1 MTTELLAPLDLAFW
15 HLESP
20 DHPMHLGALAVFE
33 PVRDH
38 PAAGAR
44 TRPGD
49 EALLELLAT
58 RAAAVPRLRMRVR
71 DVLLP
76 VGGAAW
82 SVDKEFDVRS
92 HVRHLELPPGDFAE
106 ETARLAGELME
117 RPLERGIPPWEMY
130 LLTGGP
136 APDDTS
142 GGRRPFAVL
151 VKLHHA
157 LADGMRAVAIGAGI
171 FDQIADA
178 RAAGARRAQPAPPR
192 SWLPGPW
199 QVADMA
205 RDRIG
210 ELGRALGIG
219 ASVVRASR
227 LDLRGTPALT
237 AGSSGTRRLAT
248 AVLALEDVRQVRKE
262 HGGTVNDVL
271 LATVAGALRRWMLER
286 GERLP
291 GGESDPRA
299 LVPVSGRRPSRARH
313 GSGAGGGSGSG
324 NMLSAYL
331 VGLPVSEPDARARL
345 TAVRRV
351 MDRNKKDG
359 PSRGAGALAV
369 IAGQLHPL
377 AHRLGAPIASNAA
390 RILFDVLVTSVP
402 LPRAT
407 LSFGGCPLHEIYPM
421 APLARGQS
429 LAVGLTTYGGQVHV
443 GLVADGKAVPDLDG
457 LAKNM
462 NEELDEL
469 LRTTAPGSPA
479 ARTEP
484 DLIAE
489 PRSPAPTARVKR
501 PAARRPPAARAA
513 EPDPTTKPA
522 RTAGGPAAR
531 DEGSAVEP
539 AVGTAPAAPAPAVPA
554 VAAARAAR
562 DEGSAEP
569 ALAVE
574 PAVEAAPAARD
585 ERPSVLESATDVASA
600 EPALAVE
607 PAVEAAPAVP
617 AVVVARAARDEGS
630 AEPASAVEPVVEA
643 APAASAPT
651 TPAVD
656 VAPAAEGPA
665 QAALAVEPAAPAP
678 ATSAVVVAAA
688 ARDERVAAPAPS
700 ESAAPAP
707 TQLALIAEPTR

>member
-20 DHPMHLGALAVFE
+20 DHPMHLGALAVF
-33 PVRDH
+33 D
-38 PAAGAR
+38 AA
-44 TRPGD
+44 PGVGSAADD
-49 EALLELLAT
+49 EALVELLAT

-82 SVDKEFDVRS
+82 SVDKDFDVRS

-130 LLTGGP
+130 VLTGGE
-136 APDDTS
+136 
-142 GGRRPFAVL
+142 GGAQAGRSFAVL

-178 RAAGARRAQPAPPR
+178 RAAGTRRARPAPPR

-199 QVADMA
+199 QMADRA

-227 LDLRGTPALT
+227 LDLRATTALV

-248 AVLALEDVRQVRKE
+248 AVLALEDVRRVRKE

-291 GGESDPRA
+291 DCDPRTDPRA
-299 LVPVSGRRPSRARH
+299 LVPVSGRRPSRARQ
-313 GSGAGGGSGSG
+313 GAGAGGSSGSG
-324 NMLSAYL
+324 NMFSAYL
-331 VGLPVSEPDARARL
+331 LGLPVSEPDPLSRL
-345 TAVRRV
+345 TAVREA

-359 PSRGAGALAV
+359 PSRGPGAVALL
-369 IAGQLHPL
+369 AGQLHPL
-377 AHRLGAPIASNAA
+377 AHRLGAPLAGNAA

-407 LSFGGCPLHEIYPM
+407 LSFGGCPLREIYPM

-443 GLVADGKAVPDLDG
+443 GLVADGKALPDLDG

-462 NEELDEL
+462 TAELDAL
-469 LRTTAPGSPA
+469 LRTTSGEPA
-479 ARTEP
+479 TGV
-484 DLIAE
+484 
-489 PRSPAPTARVKR
+489 PT
-501 PAARRPPAARAA
+501 
-513 EPDPTTKPA
+513 
-522 RTAGGPAAR
+522 
-531 DEGSAVEP
+531 VEP
-539 AVGTAPAAPAPAVPA
+539 APSAGARAEPGLAPGRAVSARAGRPARAETAAPA
-554 VAAARAAR
+554 
-562 DEGSAEP
+562 
-569 ALAVE
+569 
-574 PAVEAAPAARD
+574 EAAPAA
-585 ERPSVLESATDVASA
+585 
-600 EPALAVE
+600 EP
-607 PAVEAAPAVP
+607 PVP
-617 AVVVARAARDEGS
+617 V
-630 AEPASAVEPVVEA
+630 
-643 APAASAPT
+643 
-651 TPAVD
+651 
-656 VAPAAEGPA
+656 
-665 QAALAVEPAAPAP
+665 
-678 ATSAVVVAAA
+678 
-688 ARDERVAAPAPS
+688 
-700 ESAAPAP
+700 
-707 TQLALIAEPTR
+707 QLALIAEPAEPADLAR